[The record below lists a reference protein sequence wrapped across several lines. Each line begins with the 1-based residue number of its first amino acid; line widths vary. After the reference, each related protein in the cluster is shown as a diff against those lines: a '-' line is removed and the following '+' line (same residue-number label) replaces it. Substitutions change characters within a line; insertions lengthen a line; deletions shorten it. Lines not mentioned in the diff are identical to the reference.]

1 VDINIPDLNGLDFVK
16 SLNLHPMIIFGYADL
31 LKAANKALKLSGAA
45 KMEQDGDICEDS
57 ESIKIYR
64 KHE

>member
-1 VDINIPDLNGLDFVK
+1 MRL
-16 SLNLHPMIIFGYADL
+16 IIFGYADL